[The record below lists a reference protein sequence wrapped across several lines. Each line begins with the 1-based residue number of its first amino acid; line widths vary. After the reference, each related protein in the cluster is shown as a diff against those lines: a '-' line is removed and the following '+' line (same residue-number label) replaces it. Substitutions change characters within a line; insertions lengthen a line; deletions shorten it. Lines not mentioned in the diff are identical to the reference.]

1 MRLKTPRV
9 TDAMRSPN
17 KPTAARAYVA
27 QGFKLVMAHGI
38 DKGGRCTCRDKG
50 CSHPGKHPI
59 SEFFPR
65 GAHSAT
71 ADLDLVKR
79 SLEKYPDANIG
90 GVLHGWTGVDVDGP
104 EGETQI
110 NALNL
115 PPTATIITGRGH
127 DHIFA
132 GELPGGTA
140 KATQL
145 DILSGAQRYIILPP
159 SVHANGDRYRWSRG
173 LYEIAPLPE
182 RLVEFAL
189 ELKGS
194 HRREERSASPE
205 LREGQRNERLFR
217 IACAYRRSIKDESL
231 VLEMVQ
237 DFNRRFAKPPLP
249 EREIETLVA
258 SSGNYHQR
266 GTAVFGPP
274 ATIEPLPMEFLWHPY
289 IIKHGIT
296 LLVGDPGRGKS
307 LFAEYIAALVSRGG
321 KLPLSEERIEPGRV
335 LFLSAEDDWARTT
348 LARLL
353 RAGADIK
360 NFHVMDRFRAL
371 DEQNMLALK
380 QEIESWKPDLVVV
393 DTLATFLGGERDMHR
408 QNDVQEFLSDL
419 TYAARDTGSA
429 ILAIAHMN
437 KQTGEDP
444 IYRINGSIGFAAGVR
459 SINYLGRDPDDPN
472 RIALAHGKSNV
483 AGKGQ
488 THLFEKRGGGRNDV
502 PVLEAVGTS
511 EYDEVEVC
519 RNEKRPVGRPPV
531 EKDRAAE
538 FIIDALSAK
547 PIPWSDVST
556 RARRAGITEGTLDL
570 VRAELAKEGAI
581 VQVGKGPKARWRR
594 RQ

>member
-1 MRLKTPRV
+1 LRR
-9 TDAMRSPN
+9 
-17 KPTAARAYVA
+17 
-27 QGFKLVMAHGI
+27 F
-38 DKGGRCTCRDKG
+38 
-50 CSHPGKHPI
+50 
-59 SEFFPR
+59 
-65 GAHSAT
+65 
-71 ADLDLVKR
+71 LDDESML
-79 SLEKYPDANIG
+79 LET
-90 GVLHGWTGVDVDGP
+90 VLHFNRQFAT
-104 EGETQI
+104 
-110 NALNL
+110 
-115 PPTATIITGRGH
+115 PP
-127 DHIFA
+127 
-132 GELPGGTA
+132 L
-140 KATQL
+140 
-145 DILSGAQRYIILPP
+145 
-159 SVHANGDRYRWSRG
+159 GDR
-173 LYEIAPLPE
+173 E
-182 RLVEFAL
+182 V
-189 ELKGS
+189 
-194 HRREERSASPE
+194 
-205 LREGQRNERLFR
+205 
-217 IACAYRRSIKDESL
+217 
-231 VLEMVQ
+231 
-237 DFNRRFAKPPLP
+237 
-249 EREIETLVA
+249 ETLVV
-258 SSGNYHQR
+258 SSGKYQER

-274 ATIEPLPMEFLWHPY
+274 STTEPLPMEYLWYPY

-360 NFHVMDRFRAL
+360 NFHVMNRFRAL

-483 AGKGQ
+483 AVKGQ
-488 THLFEKRGGGRNDV
+488 TLLFEKRGGGRNDV

-547 PIPWSDVST
+547 PKPWSDVST
-556 RARRAGITEGTLDL
+556 PARRAGITEGTLTL

-581 VQVGKGPKARWRR
+581 VQVGKGPNTRWRR

>member
-1 MRLKTPRV
+1 LPKELVDFAIDLKGRAAPSKQTPSQFREGARNDALFRAACALRLRLN
-9 TDAMRSPN
+9 DD
-17 KPTAARAYVA
+17 
-27 QGFKLVMAHGI
+27 GL
-38 DKGGRCTCRDKG
+38 
-50 CSHPGKHPI
+50 
-59 SEFFPR
+59 
-65 GAHSAT
+65 
-71 ADLDLVKR
+71 L
-79 SLEKYPDANIG
+79 
-90 GVLHGWTGVDVDGP
+90 LHT
-104 EGETQI
+104 I
-110 NALNL
+110 RALN
-115 PPTATIITGRGH
+115 A
-127 DHIFA
+127 A
-132 GELPGGTA
+132 
-140 KATQL
+140 
-145 DILSGAQRYIILPP
+145 
-159 SVHANGDRYRWSRG
+159 
-173 LYEIAPLPE
+173 
-182 RLVEFAL
+182 
-189 ELKGS
+189 
-194 HRREERSASPE
+194 
-205 LREGQRNERLFR
+205 
-217 IACAYRRSIKDESL
+217 AC
-231 VLEMVQ
+231 
-237 DFNRRFAKPPLP
+237 KPPLP
-249 EREIETLVA
+249 SREVETLVA
-258 SSGNYHQR
+258 SSGRYDK
-266 GTAVFGPP
+266 TKVAV
-274 ATIEPLPMEFLWHPY
+274 
-289 IIKHGIT
+289 IT

-360 NFHVMDRFRAL
+360 NFHVMNRFRAL

-483 AGKGQ
+483 AVKGQ
-488 THLFEKRGGGRNDV
+488 TLLFEKRGGGRNDV

-547 PIPWSDVST
+547 PKPWSDVST
-556 RARRAGITEGTLDL
+556 PARRAGITEGTLTL

-581 VQVGKGPKARWRR
+581 VQVGKAQTPAGGGGNERNQSKNSHTQQFLSECGRR
-594 RQ
+594 GHRPNRSKNSCAH